1 MGFMKGRKS
10 MERRFEVRKEELLSD
25 CEVPAEMFRG
35 MLARLRKFVEPFL
48 ESLFRS
54 EGREHAQTYVA
65 GLLSNLDHKNSEA
78 MAYHHDE
85 ERWGVQDFMGQS
97 PWDHRPM
104 VKELVRQVGIEL
116 GQTDAVIVFD
126 PSGFPKKGTKSVGVA
141 RQWLGRLGKV
151 DNGQV
156 AVYMGY
162 ASRVEHTLVETRL
175 YLPEEWTKDKK
186 RCAEAGVPKDQM
198 RFRTRHQL
206 SLEMLDEHG
215 EMLPHA
221 WVAGDDEM
229 GRPTRFRRDL
239 ESRNERYFLA
249 VPSNT
254 TIRDL
259 EEKPP
264 QSGDRG
270 RKRKVPFCQVR
281 EWVEQLP
288 PDMWTSIKVRDGD
301 KEPLTVEI
309 VSRRV
314 QAKTEKRHVG
324 PEETLVVIRYK
335 EESGAIK
342 HDYYLSNAS
351 AKTPLKEFARVAKEA
366 HRIEESIKRA
376 KSEAGLADYQVRNWR
391 GWHHHQILCLIAVW
405 FLVIEALRGKKINT
419 GYHRASNP
427 RRAFNDHRAGVELSH
442 QQTISPRANAKTQ
455 AQRTRPPL
463 SLQSSKQA
471 CAT

>member
-1 MGFMKGRKS
+1 M
-10 MERRFEVRKEELLSD
+10 
-25 CEVPAEMFRG
+25 
-35 MLARLRKFVEPFL
+35 
-48 ESLFRS
+48 
-54 EGREHAQTYVA
+54 
-65 GLLSNLDHKNSEA
+65 
-78 MAYHHDE
+78 
-85 ERWGVQDFMGQS
+85 QDFMGQS

-104 VKELVRQVGIEL
+104 VQELVRQVGTKL
-116 GQTDAVIVFD
+116 GASDAVIVFD

-162 ASRVEHTLVETRL
+162 ASRVEHALVDTRL
-175 YLPEEWTKDKK
+175 YLPKEWTKDKK
-186 RCAEAGVPKDQM
+186 RCAQAGVPKDQM
-198 RFRTRHQL
+198 RLRTRHQL

-215 EMLPHA
+215 DMLPHA

-229 GRPTRFRRDL
+229 GRSTRFRRDL
-239 ESRNERYFLA
+239 ESRNEQYLLA

-259 EEKPP
+259 EAKPP
-264 QSGDRG
+264 KSADRG

-281 EWVEQLP
+281 KWVDQLP
-288 PDMWTSIKVRDGD
+288 NDAWSSIKVRDGD
-301 KEPLTVEI
+301 KEPLTVDI

-314 QAKTEKRHVG
+314 QAKTENRHVG

-335 EESGAIK
+335 EDSGDIK

-351 AKTPLKEFARVAKEA
+351 ATTLLKEFARVAKEE

-376 KSEAGLADYQVRNWR
+376 KSEAGLADYQVRNWL
-391 GWHHHQILCLIAVW
+391 GWHHHQVLSLIAVW
-405 FLVIEALRGKKINT
+405 YLVLEAQRGKKIDT
-419 GYHRASNP
+419 GNHRPSNP
-427 RRAFNDHRAGVELSH
+427 RRAFNHSPSRVEVSH
-442 QQTISPRANAKTQ
+442 PPTNCPRAKAKTQ
-455 AQRTRPPL
+455 AQRTRPLL

>member
-1 MGFMKGRKS
+1 
-10 MERRFEVRKEELLSD
+10 MERRFAVRMEELLAD
-25 CEVPAEMFRG
+25 CEVPAGMFQG
-35 MLARLRKFVEPFL
+35 ILPRLRKFVEPFL
-48 ESLFRS
+48 ENLFRS

-65 GLLSNLDHKNSEA
+65 GLLSNLKRKNSEA
-78 MAYHHDE
+78 IAYRHDE
-85 ERWGVQDFMGQS
+85 ERSGVQDFMGQS

-104 VKELVRQVGIEL
+104 FKELVRQVGTQL
-116 GQTDAVIVFD
+116 GQSDAVIVFD
-126 PSGFPKKGTKSVGVA
+126 PSGFKKKGTKSVGVA

-162 ASRVEHTLVETRL
+162 ASRVEHALVDTRL

-186 RCAEAGVPKDQM
+186 RCAQAGVPKDQM

-215 EMLPHA
+215 DMLPHA

-229 GRPTRFRRDL
+229 GRSTRFRRDL
-239 ESRNERYFLA
+239 DSRNEQYLLA
-249 VPSNT
+249 IPSNT

-259 EEKPP
+259 EATPP
-264 QSGDRG
+264 ESTNRG
-270 RKRKVPFCQVR
+270 RHRKVPFVQVR
-281 EWVEQLP
+281 KWADQLP
-288 PDMWTSIKVRDGD
+288 NHAWTSIKVRDGD

-314 QAKTEKRHVG
+314 QAKTEKRRVG

-335 EESGAIK
+335 EESGDIK

-351 AKTPLKEFARVAKEA
+351 PKTPLKEFARVAKEE
-366 HRIEESIKRA
+366 HRIEECIKRA
-376 KSEAGLADYQVRNWR
+376 KSEAGLGDYQVRNWR
-391 GWHHHQILCLIAVW
+391 GWHHHQVLSLIAVW
-405 FLVIEALRGKKINT
+405 FLVLEALRGKKIDT
-419 GYHRASNP
+419 GNDRASSSRSDFNHHP
-427 RRAFNDHRAGVELSH
+427 SSMEVSHATTNCSRAR
-442 QQTISPRANAKTQ
+442 AKTQ
-455 AQRTRPPL
+455 TQRTRSVL
-463 SLQSSKQA
+463 SLQSQKQA